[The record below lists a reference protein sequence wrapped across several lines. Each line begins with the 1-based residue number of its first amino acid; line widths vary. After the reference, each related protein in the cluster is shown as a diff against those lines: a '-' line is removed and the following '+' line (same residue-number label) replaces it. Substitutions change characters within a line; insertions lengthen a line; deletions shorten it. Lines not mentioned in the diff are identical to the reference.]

1 MTKFFT
7 VSSLACCLAL
17 SWSIGYAQTTTKTIK
32 PYAYSMKVTVSRP
45 KGSSAEAS
53 LKDKTK
59 PSTTALTPCT
69 DLFKRDVLSFD
80 LLYDAGNRKY
90 DKKND
95 TTTSSVSNVY
105 VFFYNPEALGIDTI
119 NSANATPSTTKDISL
134 LSSQYPEFCEVG
146 VDTSGNILYQA
157 CDPRL
162 WVLDRPAAGTESLAM
177 RPLADIH
184 HIRPNDIDHIYLA
197 ADENLGTGKIN
208 DKTLRSYMRFD
219 DLPKGLWALVGVIW
233 PKIEDASA
241 NGIDPSDPTTT
252 LDLPDPNDFKD
263 PTKWAA
269 WDGVAFMLGSPWAL
283 PKTDQPDE
291 RQKDLNLCD

>member
-7 VSSLACCLAL
+7 VSSLACCLAF
-17 SWSIGYAQTTTKTIK
+17 SWSIGYAQTTTKPAK
-32 PYAYSMKVTVSRP
+32 SYAYSMKVTVSRP
-45 KGSSAEAS
+45 KGSDAEVS

-80 LLYDAGNRKY
+80 LLYDAGTRKI
-90 DKKND
+90 DKKAG
-95 TTTSSVSNVY
+95 TTTSTASNVY
-105 VFFYNPEALGIDTI
+105 VFFYNPEALGIDTT
-119 NSANATPSTTKDISL
+119 NVANVPSATKDPAL
-134 LSSQYPEFCEVG
+134 LSTRYPEFCEVG
-146 VDTSGNILYQA
+146 VNLYQA

-162 WVLDRPAAGTESLAM
+162 WVLDRPAAGTEPLAM

-184 HIRPNDIDHIYLA
+184 HIRPNDVDHIYLA
-197 ADENLGTGKIN
+197 SYENLGTGKIN
-208 DKTLRSYMRFD
+208 DKTLRSYLRFD

-241 NGIDPSDPTTT
+241 NGIDPPDPTTA
-252 LDLPDPNDFKD
+252 LEPPDPNDFKD

-269 WDGVAFMLGSPWAL
+269 WDGVAFMLGSPWAI
-283 PKTDQPDE
+283 PQTYQPDE